1 MDQDESQT
9 GPHWVSGRPLMD
21 PYGPWWTP
29 DEAPNEPPADPHK
42 PLPNGLFMEP
52 QSNSLFDL
60 AFFYGLDKFLI
71 KDQQKLLEFQIRF
84 QNFFDPIALLEV

>member
-1 MDQDESQT
+1 
-9 GPHWVSGRPLMD
+9 MD

-42 PLPNGLFMEP
+42 PLHNGLFMEP
-52 QSNSLFDL
+52 QSNALFDL

-71 KDQQKLLEFQIRF
+71 KDQQKLTIIWKATSKLPWPHCI
-84 QNFFDPIALLEV
+84 EVDTT